1 MEKPKVR
8 GQDRRSRYHLAHPD
22 NIVIPQKFLFALL
35 ARKKIY
41 AESDLVCLFKEKQI
55 RFRINA
61 HFVKNKK
68 RVLRNDKRF

>member
-55 RFRINA
+55 RF
-61 HFVKNKK
+61 HK
-68 RVLRNDKRF
+68 RAFCEEQKARFAE